1 MSDPDPARGGDERPP
16 FDQYAPVDYPADYY
30 GPPGYPPL
38 PPQAYPGAYPPPGGY
53 PYAPY
58 HPYGPAVPS
67 GTNGTAIAS
76 LVCGI
81 AGVPLCFCF
90 LPSLVAVV
98 LGVIA
103 MSETRRTG
111 QSGYKLA
118 VAGLTVG
125 VVTLLIGLFLTL
137 ATFAS
142 A

>member
-1 MSDPDPARGGDERPP
+1 
-16 FDQYAPVDYPADYY
+16 
-30 GPPGYPPL
+30 
-38 PPQAYPGAYPPPGGY
+38 
-53 PYAPY
+53 
-58 HPYGPAVPS
+58 
-67 GTNGTAIAS
+67 
-76 LVCGI
+76 VCGI

-118 VAGLTVG
+118 MAGLTVG
-125 VVTLLIGLFLTL
+125 VVTLVIGLFLAL
-137 ATFAS
+137 AS